1 MLLLGLSSDV
11 TSEKLTLPIASSP
24 HFRLD
29 QVPLL
34 CHLSHFILSLM
45 KLITFIIIVIIII
58 IESLT
63 LPYAKCHVKLL
74 KLHSLILTTL
84 SESYCSVP
92 AYG

>member
-45 KLITFIIIVIIII
+45 KLITFIIIVVII

-74 KLHSLILTTL
+74 NYIL
-84 SESYCSVP
+84 
-92 AYG
+92 